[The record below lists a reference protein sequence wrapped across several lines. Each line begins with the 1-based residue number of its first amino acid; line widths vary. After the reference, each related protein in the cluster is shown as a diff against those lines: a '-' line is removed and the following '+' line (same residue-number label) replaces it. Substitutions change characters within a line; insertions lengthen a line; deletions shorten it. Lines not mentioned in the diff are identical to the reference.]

1 MYEEYYVTLP
11 GGFRLPVALCVE
23 EYRVF
28 ETNMEYISPQE
39 AEMALKAFADDYLV
53 HRMVAGSIIG
63 SSETITSENGLYR
76 LRGEY
81 DCIEMI
87 GQVRQEQIG
96 DINGEN
102 S

>member
-1 MYEEYYVTLP
+1 
-11 GGFRLPVALCVE
+11 
-23 EYRVF
+23 
-28 ETNMEYISPQE
+28 
-39 AEMALKAFADDYLV
+39 MALKAFADDYLV
-53 HRMVAGSIIG
+53 RRMVAGSIIG